1 MVEAK
6 LNREYALRMIGVGA
20 MLVFIG
26 LWSIYDG
33 TTAWPKVNA
42 DLARV
47 RSELLSTNLTAEAWI
62 ERQED
67 GTTQLGGY
75 FLKAGLK
82 MPSKLVKKLSELRLP
97 EARAKDTVAVD
108 QQQRMVRMLFEKP
121 IYSEH
126 DLRTQWIQAGLALGL
141 SILPFLAV
149 LFKVRRRFCA
159 DDVGLSGS
167 GFGGHLIL
175 YTEIEAID
183 WGKWEDKG
191 IAVLRLK
198 AGGTI
203 ILDGWHFSG
212 MVSVVNTIKAH
223 RPDLAP
229 QKEST
234 PA

>member
-1 MVEAK
+1 MVEAT

-20 MLVFIG
+20 MLVMIG

-42 DLARV
+42 DLALV
-47 RSELLSTNLTAEAWI
+47 RPELLATNLTAEVWI

-67 GTTQLGGY
+67 GTTQLGSY
-75 FLKAGLK
+75 FLKAGVK

-97 EARAKDTVAVD
+97 EARAKDTVAVA
-108 QQQRMVRMLFEKP
+108 QQQQMVRMLFEKP

-126 DLRTQWIQAGLALGL
+126 DLRTQWIQAGLALSL

-149 LFKVRRRFCA
+149 LLKVGRRFYA
-159 DDVGLSGS
+159 DESGLSGS
-167 GFGGHLIL
+167 GFGHRTIS

-183 WGKWEDKG
+183 WRKWEDKG

-198 AGGTI
+198 TGEKMT
-203 ILDGWHFSG
+203 LDGWHFSG
-212 MVSVVNTIKAH
+212 MVALVKTITAK

-229 QKEST
+229 QKENT